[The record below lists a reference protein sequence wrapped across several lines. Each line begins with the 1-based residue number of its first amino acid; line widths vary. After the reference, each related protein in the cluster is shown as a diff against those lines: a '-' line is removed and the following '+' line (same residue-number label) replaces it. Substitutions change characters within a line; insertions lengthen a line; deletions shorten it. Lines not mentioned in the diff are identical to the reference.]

1 MTITKLISRLQSFS
15 SYIHNTNMSTHPL
28 THTLLGAV
36 TSDFRLLQKFSIK
49 RAHDS
54 TNSEDNQIGYWIL
67 VIN

>member
-1 MTITKLISRLQSFS
+1 
-15 SYIHNTNMSTHPL
+15 MSTHPL
-28 THTLLGAV
+28 THTLPGAV

-49 RAHDS
+49 RARES

>member
-1 MTITKLISRLQSFS
+1 
-15 SYIHNTNMSTHPL
+15 MSTHPL

-49 RAHDS
+49 RAHDC

-67 VIN
+67 DIGDQLKQQNESTKK